1 MEDKLT
7 AGAASSE
14 LNYFDEAT
22 ILSISLS
29 ISVEELIVEIF
40 EPSIDKKSPFL
51 PAIKFT
57 NFVSFFFHFLDYIKK
72 KKKKEKISY
81 LSKLVPCPLVHW
93 NCFHL

>member
-29 ISVEELIVEIF
+29 ISVEELIVKIF

-57 NFVSFFFHFLDYIKK
+57 NFVSFFSFSRLYKKKEKK
-72 KKKKEKISY
+72 KKKY
-81 LSKLVPCPLVHW
+81 HTYR
-93 NCFHL
+93 N

>member
-57 NFVSFFFHFLDYIKK
+57 NFVSFFSFSRLYKKKEKK
-72 KKKKEKISY
+72 KKKY
-81 LSKLVPCPLVHW
+81 HTYR
-93 NCFHL
+93 N